1 MFFLVL
7 FCFLS
12 PFKDKY
18 EVNSSTNGRE
28 KSTDNG
34 SGTGMTDVRE
44 PPLRKQGLSESDRI

>member
-1 MFFLVL
+1 M
-7 FCFLS
+7 S

-34 SGTGMTDVRE
+34 GGIGMTDVWE
-44 PPLRKQGLSESDRI
+44 PPPRMQGLSVFESDRI